1 MRLIDADALKETLD
15 YALSQHDDEGYWL
28 EWFKQVID
36 AEKTVSEDA
45 EKESV

>member
-15 YALSQHDDEGYWL
+15 YALSQHDDEAKWL

-36 AEKTVSEDA
+36 AEQTVSEDTD
-45 EKESV
+45 ERV